1 MQLAHNLLSERL
13 EALRSRL
20 LTMLDAAEK
29 AVSNCVCA
37 YVRRDEGLAWDVAAH
52 DFAIND
58 LEVEID
64 ELSLRLLA
72 REGPVAQDLRTIIAT
87 MRIAN
92 DVERIADEAANVAE
106 RALPL
111 VSLPVLPFGDRFVPF
126 AENVLAQVRTAC
138 AAVRDMDPDAAQRL
152 RDMDEA
158 VDCGLYELSTAVVAF
173 MKEEPDSME
182 RALSFLIMARR
193 LERIADLATNIGES
207 VFFAVRG
214 VNAKHAS
221 VEDADEVA
229 PAADDRGGQ
238 HCLRPWS

>member
-13 EALRSRL
+13 DNLRSRL
-20 LTMLDAAEK
+20 LTMLDGAEK
-29 AVSNCVCA
+29 AVSNCVWA
-37 YVRRDEGLAWDVAAH
+37 YIRRDERLAWDVAAH

-64 ELSLRLLA
+64 ELSLQLLA
-72 REGPVAQDLRTIIAT
+72 REAPLAQDLRTIIAT
-87 MRIAN
+87 MRISN

-111 VSLPVLPFGDRFVPF
+111 VSLPVLPFGDMFTPF
-126 AENVLAQVRTAC
+126 AESVLAQVRFAC

-152 RDMDEA
+152 RDMDEE
-158 VDCGLYELSTAVVAF
+158 VDFGLYELSTAVVAF
-173 MKEEPDSME
+173 MKENPDAME

-207 VFFAVRG
+207 VYFAVRG
-214 VNAKHAS
+214 INAKHAS
-221 VEDADEVA
+221 VECVE
-229 PAADDRGGQ
+229 
-238 HCLRPWS
+238 